1 MATRALSARRVV
13 GHGAA
18 GSRGSASADGPEPV
32 WAPDRAGDPGFWGSL
47 GGAQWSY
54 LSIGGKAPLLVRAPY
69 SGQPEVRVRA
79 DWRGR
84 RLRGSADCGMLGSW
98 ST

>member
-18 GSRGSASADGPEPV
+18 GSRGSASAGRAVPV
-32 WAPDRAGDPGFWGSL
+32 WVSARAGDHGFWGSL

-79 DWRGR
+79 DWWGR
-84 RLRGSADCGMLGSW
+84 RVRVSADCGMLGSW